1 MKKYLTVAMFFV
13 LAVALMSPVSAS
25 AKTKAGTKSGSFFYF
40 FDTAFEKTN
49 LFFTFS
55 AEKKAKKALENAEE
69 RLAEAEESASE
80 NKPEAVAEAME
91 NYQENISLA
100 EMEAKAIKDETKTK
114 DLLSTIASSTSKHQE
129 ILTEVLAKV
138 PEQAKE
144 AIQKAIEASKK
155 GQEEAMKEIIEP
167 KKEVSE
173 IKQEIEETK
182 NEEETGNKDEQKK
195 EIEKLKKKVE
205 TLKQKQPQV
214 KIIEKI
220 TEKEKPITIEKK
232 ESSSSQT
239 KQNENIVT
247 LPNGAVVEMDASGN
261 IIRTIKEV
269 PQQVYV
275 APTPPAKSQTPKT
288 IYQISSVPSM
298 KSIAIITNFRGSYF
312 SPFPGNQGHI
322 EYKAIPEGC
331 LLTEVINAGNVEP
344 LCSYDET
351 NYISLGLVIKDDVG
365 KIINNDNVVITTTDS
380 RQNKTIAGTGDVT
393 SMYEDG
399 VKIKTPY
406 YPFNYYFMTPGEHTI
421 KFFVNGMTESVNLEV
436 K

>member
-1 MKKYLTVAMFFV
+1 MK
-13 LAVALMSPVSAS
+13 
-25 AKTKAGTKSGSFFYF
+25 
-40 FDTAFEKTN
+40 D
-49 LFFTFS
+49 
-55 AEKKAKKALENAEE
+55 
-69 RLAEAEESASE
+69 
-80 NKPEAVAEAME
+80 
-91 NYQENISLA
+91 YQENISLA
-100 EMEAKAIKDETKTK
+100 ETEARGIKDEAKTKT
-114 DLLSTIASSTSKHQE
+114 LLSTIASSTSKHQE
-129 ILTEVLAKV
+129 ILTEVLNKV
-138 PEQAKE
+138 SEEAKE
-144 AIQKAIEASKK
+144 AIEKAIEASKK
-155 GQEEAMKEIIEP
+155 GREEAMKEE
-167 KKEVSE
+167 KEVSE
-173 IKQEIEETK
+173 NKQEVEETDNEIKKEDNEKEVEIINDKKEETK
-182 NEEETGNKDEQKK
+182 NKDEQKK
-195 EIEKLKKKVE
+195 EIEKLKKEVE
-205 TLKQKQPQV
+205 ALKQKQPQV

-220 TEKEKPITIEKK
+220 IEKEKPIIVEKK
-232 ESSSSQT
+232 ESSSSQA

-247 LPNGAVVEMDASGN
+247 LPNGTVVEMDSSGN

-380 RQNKTIAGTGDVT
+380 RQNKTIADTGDVT